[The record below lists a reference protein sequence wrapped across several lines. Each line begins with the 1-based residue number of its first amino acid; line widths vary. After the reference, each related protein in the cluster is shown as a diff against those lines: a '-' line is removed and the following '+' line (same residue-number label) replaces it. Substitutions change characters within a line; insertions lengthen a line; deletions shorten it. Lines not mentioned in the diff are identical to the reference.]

1 MRNTRIGPAL
11 CRITEELLRGKNS
24 QRALRCKRDF
34 LLKPEF
40 TSAYN
45 AALLYYRAGRYQP
58 SCLWARL
65 AEAQGRGEEKTE
77 ALILGLFALQAAGSP
92 AFRQKVKKLQAVTD
106 RWYASDRFVL
116 TFLSGDREAA
126 LAQIPS
132 LLDTWYL
139 GVPELAMVMSCLL
152 DQGNIRAADDALHR
166 HLAQLQDS
174 PYRQHPRAVAR
185 QMKKARFRKGYR
197 EKLIGTYRYG
207 HPLL

>member
-11 CRITEELLRGKNS
+11 CRITEELLRGKNA
-24 QRALRCKRDF
+24 QTALRCKRDF

-40 TSAYN
+40 ASAYN
-45 AALLYYRAGRYQP
+45 AALLYYRAGRYQ
-58 SCLWARL
+58 SACLWARL
-65 AEAQGRGEEKTE
+65 AEAQGHSEEKTE
-77 ALILGLFALQAAGSP
+77 ALILGLFALQTAVSP
-92 AFRQKVKKLQAVTD
+92 AFRQEVKKLPAVTD
-106 RWYASDRFVL
+106 RGYASDRFVL

-139 GVPELAMVMSCLL
+139 DVPELAMVMSCLL

-174 PYRQHPRAVAR
+174 PYRQHSRAVAR
-185 QMKKARFRKGYR
+185 QMKKARFSKGYR
-197 EKLIGTYRYG
+197 KKLIKTYRYG